1 MGAPPQGAARTGL
14 GRRHPGGGE
23 AKGGTRDK
31 GMGSRY
37 CIGIDIG
44 GTYIKMGLFDA
55 EGGRHAFQRAPSN
68 ATGPPEAL
76 VGALIQACG
85 DLMETARL
93 QSGRVVAVG
102 LGIAGKL
109 DPAAGRVV
117 FSPNLPNMAGF
128 ALAPRL
134 QEALEI
140 PVFMENDANVFGLGE
155 AWMGQG
161 RKIPNWIGVTLGTG
175 VGGCLIAD
183 GALWLGDRLGFA
195 GEIGHM
201 IVDPQGPPCAC
212 GQTGCLE
219 AHASG
224 SALIRGMIKA
234 LDAGA
239 VFPERMAQALH
250 TGSLTPE
257 DVYQA
262 AEAGE
267 PHAQHLFRRMGWAL
281 GLALGNLFTFL
292 GIESAI
298 IGGGVSQAWDQFHP
312 HMMETLRTVPKML
325 DPDGLRIFRTAL
337 GPLAPLYGAARLAW
351 NGLDRS

>member
-1 MGAPPQGAARTGL
+1 MG
-14 GRRHPGGGE
+14 
-23 AKGGTRDK
+23 D
-31 GMGSRY
+31 RY

-55 EGGRHAFQRAPSN
+55 EGGRHAFDRTPSN
-68 ATGPPEAL
+68 AAGPPEAL
-76 VGALIQACG
+76 LEALIRACRG
-85 DLMETARL
+85 LMEKARL

-102 LGIAGKL
+102 LGVAGKL
-109 DPAAGRVV
+109 DTSAGRVV
-117 FSPNLPNMAGF
+117 FSPNLPNMSGF
-128 ALAPRL
+128 PLTPRL
-134 QEALEI
+134 QEALQI

-155 AWMGQG
+155 AWVGQG
-161 RKIPNWIGVTLGTG
+161 RKMPNWIGVTLGTG

-183 GALWLGDRLGFA
+183 GALWVGDRLGFA

-201 IVDPQGPPCAC
+201 IVDPSGPPCAC

-224 SALIRGMIKA
+224 SALIRGMAHA
-234 LDAGA
+234 LNAGEPI
-239 VFPERMAQALH
+239 PERIADALR

-257 DVYQA
+257 DVYRA
-262 AEAGE
+262 ADSGDPIARR
-267 PHAQHLFRRMGWAL
+267 LFRRMGWAL
-281 GLALGNLFTFL
+281 GLALANLFTFL

-298 IGGGVSQAWDQFHP
+298 IGGGVSQSWDQFHP

-325 DPDGLRIFRTAL
+325 DPDGIRIFRTGL

-351 NGLDRS
+351 TALDQS

>member
-1 MGAPPQGAARTGL
+1 M
-14 GRRHPGGGE
+14 E
-23 AKGGTRDK
+23 
-31 GMGSRY
+31 GSY

-55 EGGRHAFQRAPSN
+55 EGGRHAFRRAPSN
-68 ATGPPEAL
+68 AAGPPKALLEAL
-76 VGALIQACG
+76 VRACR

-93 QSGRVVAVG
+93 QGGRVIAVG
-102 LGIAGKL
+102 LGVAGKL
-109 DPAAGRVV
+109 DTAAGRVV

-128 ALAPRL
+128 ALASRL
-134 QEALEI
+134 HEALKM

-155 AWMGQG
+155 AWVGQG
-161 RKIPNWIGVTLGTG
+161 RNIPNWIGVTLGTG

-183 GALWLGDRLGFA
+183 GALWLGDRLGFS

-201 IVDPQGPPCAC
+201 IVDPHGPPCAC

-224 SALIRGMIKA
+224 SALIRGMREA
-234 LDAGA
+234 LSAGEA
-239 VFPERMAQALH
+239 LPERITDALR

-257 DVYQA
+257 DVYGA
-262 AEAGE
+262 ADSGD
-267 PHAQHLFRRMGWAL
+267 PHARRLFQRMGWAL

-312 HMMETLRTVPKML
+312 AMMETLRTVPKML
-325 DPDGLRIFRTAL
+325 DPDGIRILRSGL

-351 NGLDRS
+351 AGLDRF

>member
-1 MGAPPQGAARTGL
+1 M
-14 GRRHPGGGE
+14 E
-23 AKGGTRDK
+23 
-31 GMGSRY
+31 GSS

-55 EGGRHAFQRAPSN
+55 EGEQHAFHRVPSN
-68 ATGPPEAL
+68 AAGPPEAL
-76 VGALIQACG
+76 MEALVLACR

-93 QSGRVVAVG
+93 RAGRVVAVG
-102 LGIAGKL
+102 LGVAGKL
-109 DPAAGRVV
+109 DTAEGRVI
-117 FSPNLPNMAGF
+117 FSPNLPNMAEF
-128 ALAPRL
+128 PLASRL
-134 QEALEI
+134 HEALKI

-155 AWMGQG
+155 AWVGHG
-161 RKIPNWIGVTLGTG
+161 RKIPNWIGITLGTG

-201 IVDPQGPPCAC
+201 IVDPHGPACAC
-212 GQTGCLE
+212 GQRGCLE

-224 SALIRGMIKA
+224 SALLRGMKDA
-234 LDAGA
+234 FDAGEA
-239 VFPERMAQALH
+239 LPERIADALR

-257 DVYQA
+257 DVYRAADSGDPQA
-262 AEAGE
+262 
-267 PHAQHLFRRMGWAL
+267 QRLFRRMGWAL

-298 IGGGVSQAWDQFHP
+298 IGGGVSQAWDQFYP
-312 HMMETLRTVPKML
+312 SMMETLRTVPRML
-325 DPDGLRIFRTAL
+325 DPDGIRILRSGL

-351 NGLDRS
+351 TALDRS